1 MAALEHNK
9 VGQQFWQ
16 WEKEREPSLSG
27 GKEELR
33 RTVPLMRSGMSQAFL
48 KRESDHTQQ
57 RRELYSNST
66 QKA

>member
-1 MAALEHNK
+1 MAPLEHYK
-9 VGQQFWQ
+9 VGQEFWQ
-16 WEKEREPSLSG
+16 WEKEHEPRLSG

-33 RTVPLMRSGMSQAFL
+33 RTVPLMRSGMSQPVL

-66 QKA
+66 